1 MADKNTPPA
10 KPKATPPTGVPSAAL
25 GKANLN
31 LGKVTTTPNPAQ
43 RLQGFRKVPD
53 FGNQAKAPK
62 VRSAI
67 IIFEKNPKIIWLIRN
82 TL

>member
-10 KPKATPPTGVPSAAL
+10 KPKATPPTVPSAV

-53 FGNQAKAPK
+53 FGNQAKVSK
-62 VRSAI
+62 VRSVQ
-67 IIFEKNPKIIWLIRN
+67 
-82 TL
+82 